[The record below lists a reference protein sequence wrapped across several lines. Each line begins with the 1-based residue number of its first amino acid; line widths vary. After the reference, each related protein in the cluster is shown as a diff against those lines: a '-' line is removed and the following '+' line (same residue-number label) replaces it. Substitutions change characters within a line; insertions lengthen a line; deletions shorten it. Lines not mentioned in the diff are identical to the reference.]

1 MIYLLFSFLRY
12 FFHFSRFDLISNK
25 AVALVI
31 FSRTSSSPSF
41 LVCKKKLGKLTI
53 AISLPSLANTAYRYL
68 NTKKSGVDKEQS
80 FLSVYSLCLLPAA
93 TPYFFRSPNYFII
106 INKNNGRALSFID

>member
-1 MIYLLFSFLRY
+1 M
-12 FFHFSRFDLISNK
+12 SNK

-31 FSRTSSSPSF
+31 FSRTGLSPSF
-41 LVCKKKLGKLTI
+41 LVCKKKLGKSTI
-53 AISLPSLANTAYRYL
+53 AIFLPSLENIVYRYL

-93 TPYFFRSPNYFII
+93 TP
-106 INKNNGRALSFID
+106 